1 MLTHARSNAIHTG
14 AWTLDSGTATFE
26 LGVAHRSGPIRVG
39 GTIKLLDVRLDSD
52 AAGDPRLRLAI
63 ETGSA
68 RLRSNATHPFS
79 RAHRIFSLRRRELA
93 RFESSQ
99 VTRIDE
105 DHLHVVGLLDVG
117 GSQKPTEFSVRVRER
132 SGALE
137 VEATAAADHR
147 RLGFS
152 WIPAGP
158 LKARTE
164 VTLRAR
170 LRPAAGPERRPVTN
184 SRYQFMGG
192 RRAPALRRAA
202 SPA

>member
-1 MLTHARSNAIHTG
+1 VLTHARSNETHTG
-14 AWTLDSGTATFE
+14 AWTLDSGTATFA
-26 LGVAHRSGPIRVG
+26 LSVAHRSGPIRVG
-39 GTIKLLDVRLDSD
+39 GTIELLDVRLDSD
-52 AAGDPRLRLAI
+52 ASGHPRLRLAI
-63 ETGSA
+63 DTGSA
-68 RLRSNATHPFS
+68 RLRSNTRDPFS
-79 RAHRIFSLRRRELA
+79 RAHRVFSLRRRGLA

-99 VTRIDE
+99 VTRMDA
-105 DHLHVVGLLDVG
+105 DRLHVVGLLDVG
-117 GSQKPTEFSVRVRER
+117 GSRKRTEVTFRVRER
-132 SGALE
+132 SGELE

-170 LRPAAGPERRPVTN
+170 LRPAAGPERKVLAN
-184 SRYQFMGG
+184 SRYHFMGG
-192 RRAPALRRAA
+192 RRAPALRKAA

>member
-1 MLTHARSNAIHTG
+1 MLTHPHANEIHTG

-26 LGVAHRSGPIRVG
+26 LSVAHRSGPIRVG
-39 GTIKLLDVRLDSD
+39 GSVELLDVRLDSD

-68 RLRSNATHPFS
+68 RLRSSTRHPFS
-79 RAHRIFSLRRRELA
+79 RAHRIFSLRRAELA
-93 RFESSQ
+93 QFESSQ
-99 VTRIDE
+99 VIRIDE
-105 DHLHVVGLLDVG
+105 DRLHVVGLLDVG
-117 GSQKPTEFSVRVRER
+117 DSRKPTEFIIRVRES

-137 VEATAAADHR
+137 VEATAAVDHR

-164 VTLRAR
+164 ITLRAR
-170 LRPAAGPERRPVTN
+170 LLQPTTLSGDPSPTAAT
-184 SRYQFMGG
+184 S
-192 RRAPALRRAA
+192 
-202 SPA
+202 